1 MSTAK
6 PTSLIPAL
14 RHNHQGKERQVGIEL
29 EFAGC
34 QPEQIL
40 SCIVQCYGGEVV
52 KQSIFHY
59 LVKDSAVGDFVLELD
74 AQLLQQLVSSDS
86 PLPLDNSATDIAQRL
101 LKTAAEQF
109 VPWEVVTPPIAV
121 SELSQVNTL
130 IACLR
135 QQGAK
140 GTRHAIQFAFGLHL
154 NPDLPALSAATLL
167 RYLQAYLCLYDWIC
181 QQENIDIT
189 RKLTPYVD
197 HFSKDYILH
206 VTAADYQPDR
216 QQFIQDYLQFNPS
229 RNRSLDLLPLIAYLE
244 PDAVRELAD
253 NSLIKARPTF
263 HYRLPNCDIDNP
275 DWDLTL
281 AWSLW
286 LQVEQ
291 LANSDRLPGFM
302 ASFRQHYSKLTYGL
316 DNAWLSCCQQL
327 LPQLQQDSEA

>member
-121 SELSQVNTL
+121 SE
-130 IACLR
+130 
-135 QQGAK
+135 
-140 GTRHAIQFAFGLHL
+140 
-154 NPDLPALSAATLL
+154 
-167 RYLQAYLCLYDWIC
+167 
-181 QQENIDIT
+181 
-189 RKLTPYVD
+189 
-197 HFSKDYILH
+197 
-206 VTAADYQPDR
+206 
-216 QQFIQDYLQFNPS
+216 
-229 RNRSLDLLPLIAYLE
+229 
-244 PDAVRELAD
+244 
-253 NSLIKARPTF
+253 
-263 HYRLPNCDIDNP
+263 
-275 DWDLTL
+275 
-281 AWSLW
+281 
-286 LQVEQ
+286 
-291 LANSDRLPGFM
+291 
-302 ASFRQHYSKLTYGL
+302 
-316 DNAWLSCCQQL
+316 
-327 LPQLQQDSEA
+327 